1 MKIKL
6 ACGTDDGI
14 EFSNE
19 HFGSSKYFLI
29 YELDLDT
36 KKLKFLEKLENSS
49 PEEKIHGDPKKAKKI
64 SELMKEISVL
74 VGFKM
79 GSNIIRI
86 RKKFIPVISREK
98 NIKIALEELKGLSPE
113 IKIELNKKNETNKK
127 ILYIN
132 D

>member
-64 SELMKEISVL
+64 SELIEEASVL

-79 GSNIIRI
+79 GPNIIRI

-98 NIKIALEELKGLSPE
+98 NIKIALEELKELNHE

-132 D
+132 N

>member
-49 PEEKIHGDPKKAKKI
+49 PEEEIHGDPKKAKKI
-64 SELMKEISVL
+64 SELMEEVSVL
-74 VGFKM
+74 VGFEM
-79 GSNIIRI
+79 GPNIIRI
-86 RKKFIPVISREK
+86 RKKFIPVVSREK
-98 NIKIALEELKGLSPE
+98 NIKIALEELKELNHE
-113 IKIELNKKNETNKK
+113 IKIELDKESGADKK
-127 ILYIN
+127 ILYIHN
-132 D
+132 